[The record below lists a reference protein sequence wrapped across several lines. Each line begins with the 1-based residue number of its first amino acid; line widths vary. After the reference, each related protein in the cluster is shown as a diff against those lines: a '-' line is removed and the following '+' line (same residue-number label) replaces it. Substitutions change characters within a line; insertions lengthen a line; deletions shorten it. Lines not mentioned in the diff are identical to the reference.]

1 MSENKQKI
9 INDIYFDRSGF
20 GSKQVTLKDAKEKD
34 SSIKMSDVERFF
46 KENVEVKRKPRG
58 TNSFV
63 APSNNHTY
71 QMDLFFMGQ
80 YDFDDEQKYR
90 GGIVMIDVLSK
101 YAVVVPIGGR
111 TPADI
116 IEATKEALRKMGKK
130 PKIVYTDDER
140 GIASQEF
147 NDFIED
153 EGIELYRT
161 RGHPAFAER
170 MIRTFKDMLFKRVEA
185 DEKKGKNNI
194 QWTDYI
200 LEIMLTYNNKNIHSA
215 INMTP
220 KEASKKE
227 NEFKAMVSVALRAK
241 RERKYP
247 ELNVGNKVKILRKK
261 AITEKERTSNFLKG
275 EYTVEKISKKLGQNY
290 YTLQGF
296 NRPLLR
302 HELLKV

>member
-1 MSENKQKI
+1 MSESKQKI
-9 INDIYFDRSGF
+9 INDIYFDRAGF
-20 GSKQVTLKDAKEKD
+20 GSKSNTLKDAKEKD

-46 KENVEVKRKPRG
+46 KENVEIKRKPRG

-80 YDFDDEQKYR
+80 C
-90 GGIVMIDVLSK
+90 GGLVMIDVLSK
-101 YAVVVPIGGR
+101 YAVVVPIDGR
-111 TPADI
+111 TPFAI
-116 IEATKEALRKMGKK
+116 IEATKEALKKMGKK
-130 PKIVYTDDER
+130 SKIIYTDDER

-153 EGIELYRT
+153 EGMELYRT
-161 RGHPAFAER
+161 RGHPAFAEK
-170 MIRTFKDMLFKRVEA
+170 MIRTFKDMLLKRVEA
-185 DEKKGKNNI
+185 DEKKGKKNI
-194 QWTDYI
+194 QWNAYI
-200 LEIMLTYNNKNIHSA
+200 FEIMITYNNKNAHSA

-220 KEASKKE
+220 NQARKRE
-227 NEFKAMVSVALRAK
+227 NECKAMISVALRAK
-241 RERKYP
+241 KERKYP
-247 ELNVGNKVKILRKK
+247 ELNVGDKVKILRKK
-261 AITEKERTSNFLKG
+261 AITEKERSSNFLKG